1 MIVLGIETS
10 CDETG
15 VALYDSDAGLLTHG
29 LFSQVEIHAE
39 YGGVVPEI
47 ASRDHVRKLLPLI
60 NQCLEDAGLTR
71 NDIDAVA
78 YTAGPGLIGALLVG
92 TATGQSIA
100 TALGVPALAVNHMEG
115 HLLAPMLETDQPSVP
130 FVALLVS
137 GGHSMLVEV
146 RAIGEYRI
154 LGETLDDSAG
164 EAFDKTAKL
173 LGLGYPGGPALAK
186 LAEKGDKE
194 RFSFP
199 RPMTDRPGLEF
210 SFIGLKT
217 HTRNLW
223 LRSEQDDQT
232 RADIAAGFQQAVVD
246 TMLIKCRRA
255 MQQTRAQQLIVA
267 GGVGANLSLRES
279 LQKAG
284 RKYGWKVTYPRLEF
298 CTDNGAMIALAG
310 CQRLMAGQHTGPVLK
325 AFARWPLDQL
335 PPIEATPT

>member
-15 VALYDSDAGLLTHG
+15 VALYDSDAGLLAHA

-60 NQCLEDAGLTR
+60 NQCLESAGLTR
-71 NDIDAVA
+71 TDIDAVA

-92 TATGQSIA
+92 TATGRAIAMALDRPAIA
-100 TALGVPALAVNHMEG
+100 THHMEG
-115 HLLAPMLETDQPSVP
+115 HLLAPMLEADPPEVP

-154 LGETLDDSAG
+154 LGETLDDAAG

-186 LAEKGDKE
+186 LAKQGDAE

-199 RPMTDRPGLEF
+199 RPMTNKPGLDF
-210 SFIGLKT
+210 SFSGLKT

-223 LRSEQDDQT
+223 LNSEQDETTQ
-232 RADIAAGFQQAVVD
+232 ADIAAGFQQAVVD
-246 TMLIKCRRA
+246 TLLIKCRRA
-255 MQQTRAQQLIVA
+255 MQYTRAQQLIIA
-267 GGVGANLSLRES
+267 GGVGANLALRQT
-279 LQKAG
+279 LQQAG
-284 RKYGWKVTYPRLEF
+284 KKYGWKVSYPRLEF
-298 CTDNGAMIALAG
+298 CTDNGAMIAFAG

-335 PPIEATPT
+335 PPLGATA